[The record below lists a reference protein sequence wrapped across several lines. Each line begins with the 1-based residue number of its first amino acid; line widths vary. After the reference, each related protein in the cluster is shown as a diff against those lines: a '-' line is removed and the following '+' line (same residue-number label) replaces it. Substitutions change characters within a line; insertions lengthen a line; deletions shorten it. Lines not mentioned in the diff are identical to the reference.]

1 MPEIDNLVLPNVVC
15 SFSFGKQFKAVFI
28 KKFFSTF
35 RSFSTIVSVILP
47 TVFIMI
53 GVVMVSEAIK
63 SDDESQK

>member
-1 MPEIDNLVLPNVVC
+1 M
-15 SFSFGKQFKAVFI
+15 FI

-53 GVVMVSEAIK
+53 GVVMVAEAIK